1 MTFVTLDQYLE
12 QVNRTNQKIQQIQDT
27 LHNNPWLSSN
37 NHLEWLRAIQ
47 RDIIRAQDSIQ
58 RLDVV
63 RLDTPRLVSMVTQLV
78 TSSQSINQ
86 QPASRDTSER
96 VFFSN
101 LNNAVDA
108 ATTLLSNVPGG
119 TYDVQYNP
127 LPIEELYGFINAL
140 HANTITWMKHL
151 ESLTNAAIGRID
163 TRLSYNRHRE
173 DHQLMTTKVDDINE
187 SLRQMVTEVS
197 RLAGA
202 SANEATMQSLISQ
215 LQELSNSIGQTAP
228 NATLQELVRLVQQ
241 LQPTNSNSS
250 LMEAHR
256 RLPSYEPQ
264 HPSLPCRTHGILK
277 FDDVVTRLPM
287 DVQGRAVSTTL
298 ELRSTIGKRPDATEI
313 KFALY
318 DAGVLLVS
326 RHVTTNSRLTSLP
339 GDLLSVVHEHCP
351 RFVYR
356 LTHSGLC

>member
-12 QVNRTNQKIQQIQDT
+12 QVNRTNQRIQQIQDT
-27 LHNNPWLSSN
+27 LNNNPWLNSN
-37 NHLEWLRAIQ
+37 NLLEWLRAIQ
-47 RDIIRAQDSIQ
+47 RDTLKVQDSIQ

-63 RLDTPRLVSMVTQLV
+63 RLDTPRLVSMVSQLIAN
-78 TSSQSINQ
+78 SQAINQ
-86 QPASRDTSER
+86 QPPTRTTSDR

-101 LNNAVDA
+101 LSTAVGA
-108 ATTLLSNVPGG
+108 ATTLLSNVPGE
-119 TYDVQYNP
+119 TYDVQYTP

-163 TRLSYNRHRE
+163 SRLSYNRYRE
-173 DHQLMTTKVDDINE
+173 DHHTMTTKVDDINE

-202 SANEATMQSLISQ
+202 SANETTMQSLISQ
-215 LQELSNSIGQTAP
+215 LQTLSNSIGQTAP

-250 LMEAHR
+250 LIEAHR
-256 RLPSYEPQ
+256 RLPPYVAQ
-264 HPSLPCRTHGILK
+264 HPSSPCRTHGILK

-287 DVQGRAVSTTL
+287 DVQERALSTTL

-326 RHVTTNSRLTSLP
+326 RHITINSRLTSLP